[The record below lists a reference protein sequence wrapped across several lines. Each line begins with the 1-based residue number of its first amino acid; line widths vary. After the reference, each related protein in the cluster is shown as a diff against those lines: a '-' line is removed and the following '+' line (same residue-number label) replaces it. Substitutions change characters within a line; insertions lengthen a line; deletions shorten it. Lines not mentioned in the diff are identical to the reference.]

1 MKGIKMADILFYI
14 SLTLIWTMLLY
25 HMFLMQGGYM
35 HYRSFEK
42 PIRQWERN
50 MKDMPT
56 VSVFI
61 PAHNEEVVIGQ
72 TLAAMSRLYYPKDRL
87 EVIVICDNCSD
98 NTVEIAK
105 SYEEKYPFIRAIETE
120 GENKGKGKSSAL
132 NTALAQSNSEYVVVY
147 DADNTPEEKAVW
159 YLAMGLVNDA
169 KAAAVVGKFRVVN
182 ADETWL
188 TRFINIETIC
198 FQWMAQGGRWKWFK
212 VATIPGTNFAIRRHI
227 LEELGGWDV
236 KALAEDTELTIRVYN
251 LGWHIRFFPKA
262 ITWEQEPETLGV
274 WWKQRTRWARGN
286 QYVVL
291 KFLKQF
297 TTLKRKSIIFDLF
310 YFFFTYFLF
319 FFGVILSNSL
329 FVLNLFFD
337 IGLTVGSVS
346 LVLWILAALLFLG
359 EVMVTLSIEKSQMTW
374 KNFLYVVLMYFTY
387 SQMWIILVLNSLY
400 LETKCMLTG
409 EEVRWYKTERF
420 KREE

>member
-1 MKGIKMADILFYI
+1 MADILFYI

-42 PIRQWERN
+42 PIREWQKN

-98 NTVEIAK
+98 NTVAIAK
-105 SYEEKYPFIRAIETE
+105 SYEEKYPFIRTIETE

-159 YLAMGLVNDA
+159 YLAMGLVNDT

-212 VATIPGTNFAIRRHI
+212 VATIPGTNFAIRRSI

-337 IGLTVGSVS
+337 IGLTVGNVS

-374 KNFLYVVLMYFTY
+374 KNFLYVMLMYFTY

-400 LETKCMLTG
+400 LETKRMFTG

>member
-400 LETKCMLTG
+400 LETKRMLTG